1 MDYTR
6 QPLGLKLRKALR
18 YVRLYGPRRA
28 LVKVRSQYHM
38 LRKFDRL
45 PEPGPGPGA
54 SEKHVGIIG
63 CGNFAYSNIAY
74 YLKKNYGRV
83 IRAAMDTD
91 LERAASLYQAY
102 GLSYYTGDAQR
113 IVEDPEIDLVYI
125 ASNHATHAEYAIPA
139 LEKGKSVHIEKPHVV
154 NRGQLVRLCRVMEA
168 TGGRVHVGF
177 NRPHSRIGRKI
188 KAALDSQDGSSM
200 FNWFVVGHPIRP
212 DHWYYDKEEGGRVLG
227 NLSHWTDL
235 VYRMS
240 DAAGRYP
247 IRINPTRGER
257 PDTDI
262 AVTFLFGDG
271 TIGVITFSAKGETFE
286 GVRESFSAHRGNVL
300 ITMSDFKEMRIENL
314 ARKQRSHALFRDHGH
329 EESIKTGYRMSSKAG
344 AAFGGSEVAYVW
356 ETAELFLATR
366 EALERKEVIE
376 LGPYSPSRLDG

>member
-1 MDYTR
+1 MDYTG
-6 QPLGLKLRKALR
+6 QPLGFKLRKALR

-38 LRKFDRL
+38 RRKFDRL
-45 PEPGPGPGA
+45 PEPDPGPGG
-54 SEKHVGIIG
+54 SELHVGIIG

-91 LERAASLYQAY
+91 LARAASLYKDY
-102 GLSYYTGDAQR
+102 GLRYYTDDAR
-113 IVEDPEIDLVYI
+113 KILADPEIDLVYV

-139 LEKGKSVHIEKPHVV
+139 LERGKSVHIEKPHVV
-154 NRGQLVRLCRVMEA
+154 NREQLVRLCRVMEA

-177 NRPHSRIGRKI
+177 NRPHSHIGRKM
-188 KAALDSQDGSSM
+188 KEALDSQDGSSM
-200 FNWFVVGHPIRP
+200 FNWFVAGHPIHP

-240 DAAGRYP
+240 DPAGRYP
-247 IRINPTRGER
+247 IKINPTRGTR

-262 AVTFLFGDG
+262 AVTYLFGDG

-300 ITMSDFKEMRIENL
+300 ITMTDFKEMRIDDL
-314 ARKQRSHALFRDHGH
+314 ARKRRTSTLFRDHGH
-329 EESIKTGYRMSSKAG
+329 EESIRTGYRMTSRGG
-344 AAFGGSEVAYVW
+344 AAFGGSPVAYVW
-356 ETAELFLATR
+356 ETADLFLATR
-366 EALERKEVIE
+366 EALERDETVE
-376 LGPYSPSRLDG
+376 LGPYSPSRLEA